1 MIEVQHLTKRYG
13 KIVAVDDLSF
23 SIEPGQILGLLGPN
37 GAGKSTTM
45 NILTGYLSSTEGR
58 VLIDGIDIL
67 EHPIE
72 AKRKIGYLPEL
83 PPLYME
89 MSVTEYLTFICDLKG
104 VKKHIPEHIEEVC
117 KLVKID
123 HVAKR
128 LIKNLSKGYKQRV
141 GLAQALINS
150 PDLVVLDEPTVGLD
164 PKEIIEIRNL
174 IKYIGRNHTVI
185 LSSHILSEVQAVS
198 DRVVVINR
206 GKLLAN
212 DTPANLAKSLVQ
224 RNNLLLRIAGP
235 EQEVY
240 KALTALDGVRRV
252 KKQGLKEDG
261 AYDYVLE
268 GKEGKDLRFPV
279 FSLLAARNWP
289 LLSSRGSE
297 VSLEDIFLELT
308 ADAPDKGGDAS

>member
-1 MIEVQHLTKRYG
+1 
-13 KIVAVDDLSF
+13 
-23 SIEPGQILGLLGPN
+23 
-37 GAGKSTTM
+37 M

-150 PDLVVLDEPTVGLD
+150 PDLLVLDEPTVGLD

-174 IKYIGRNHTVI
+174 IKFIGRNHTVI

-206 GKLLAN
+206 AN
-212 DTPANLAKSLVQ
+212 CSPTTRPPTWPRAWCAQQSPAAHRWPPNRRST
-224 RNNLLLRIAGP
+224 RPLRRWTACAGS
-235 EQEVY
+235 
-240 KALTALDGVRRV
+240 